1 MTSYNAR
8 ELRNRDLMLMLAYKT
23 SIENL
28 NSAVPV
34 LELLIVVLVRI
45 ENLFL
50 GHLISVII
58 LFPSE

>member
-1 MTSYNAR
+1 MSHKAR
-8 ELRNRDLMLMLAYKT
+8 ELRNRDLMLTLAYKT

-34 LELLIVVLVRI
+34 LELFIVVLVRI

>member
-1 MTSYNAR
+1 MSHKAR
-8 ELRNRDLMLMLAYKT
+8 ELRNRDLMLTLAYKT